1 MCTRERKKT
10 IAGAERSR
18 ENESPMRKFP
28 FLFALVGAV
37 FMCGC
42 NPVSY
47 FMLYQ
52 YSSAEKPDSVAD
64 QRMTELEREREKRM
78 AENSNY
84 RDAEI
89 EAYRRSRG
97 ISSTPDATDT
107 RPVSTE
113 ELRKR
118 MERQAEERRRGR

>member
-1 MCTRERKKT
+1 
-10 IAGAERSR
+10 
-18 ENESPMRKFP
+18 MRKSFI
-28 FLFALVGAV
+28 LFAASFAV
-37 FMCGC
+37 LAMSGC

-52 YSSAEKPDSVAD
+52 YSSSEKSDTVAD
-64 QRMTELEREREKRM
+64 QRMSELERDREKRM
-78 AENSNY
+78 LENTTY
-84 RDAEI
+84 RDAEV

-97 ISSTPDATDT
+97 ISGSPETVDT

-118 MERQAEERRRGR
+118 MEKQAEERRRAE

>member
-1 MCTRERKKT
+1 
-10 IAGAERSR
+10 
-18 ENESPMRKFP
+18 
-28 FLFALVGAV
+28 
-37 FMCGC
+37 
-42 NPVSY
+42 
-47 FMLYQ
+47 
-52 YSSAEKPDSVAD
+52 
-64 QRMTELEREREKRM
+64 MTELEREREKRM

-97 ISSTPDATDT
+97 ISSTPDSADT

>member
-1 MCTRERKKT
+1 
-10 IAGAERSR
+10 
-18 ENESPMRKFP
+18 MRKFP

-37 FMCGC
+37 FVGGC

-78 AENSNY
+78 AENPNY
-84 RDAEI
+84 RKEEVD
-89 EAYRRSRG
+89 AYRRSRG
-97 ISSTPDATDT
+97 HSSMPEAADT
-107 RPVSTE
+107 RPISTE

-118 MERQAEERRRGR
+118 MERQREERRRRN